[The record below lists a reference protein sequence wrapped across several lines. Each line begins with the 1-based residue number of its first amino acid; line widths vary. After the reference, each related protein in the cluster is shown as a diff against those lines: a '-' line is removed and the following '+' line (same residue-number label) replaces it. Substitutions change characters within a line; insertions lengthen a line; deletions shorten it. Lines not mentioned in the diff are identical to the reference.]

1 MKKLWKKLVSDLFYD
16 TPIIEI
22 KDGKIYFSAKPKFH
36 FFDRSHVNY
45 QTIIGDQL
53 NVIIP
58 IVDPEYGYNT
68 YAIWKRTEPVDWGG
82 AVGYFDKN
90 DIFAFAPP
98 ESGKIAPAQIKN
110 SSGHLIEGFTFKT
123 GTITRK
129 SEESSVG
136 YGTFKNGGAVGI
148 HFDYPIKFTFYSAKE
163 PRDFSVRFETIPQSA
178 AKGDPVIVSACN

>member
-1 MKKLWKKLVSDLFYD
+1 LVSDLFYD

-82 AVGYFDKN
+82 AVGYFDK
-90 DIFAFAPP
+90 
-98 ESGKIAPAQIKN
+98 K
-110 SSGHLIEGFTFKT
+110 
-123 GTITRK
+123 
-129 SEESSVG
+129 
-136 YGTFKNGGAVGI
+136 
-148 HFDYPIKFTFYSAKE
+148 
-163 PRDFSVRFETIPQSA
+163 
-178 AKGDPVIVSACN
+178 

>member
-1 MKKLWKKLVSDLFYD
+1 LVSDLFYD

-98 ESGKIAPAQIKN
+98 ESGKIAPAQN
-110 SSGHLIEGFTFKT
+110 
-123 GTITRK
+123 
-129 SEESSVG
+129 
-136 YGTFKNGGAVGI
+136 
-148 HFDYPIKFTFYSAKE
+148 
-163 PRDFSVRFETIPQSA
+163 
-178 AKGDPVIVSACN
+178 